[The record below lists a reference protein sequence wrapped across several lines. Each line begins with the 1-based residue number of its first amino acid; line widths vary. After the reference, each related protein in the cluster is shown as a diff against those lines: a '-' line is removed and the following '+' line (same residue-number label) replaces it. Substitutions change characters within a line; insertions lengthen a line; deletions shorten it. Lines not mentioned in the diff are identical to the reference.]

1 MKFLIHNRSKLSVS
15 IGDLRVTI
23 PPGKTIDLLE
33 NKIGITI
40 DQINASYKSG
50 SIYKKRD
57 KLVKVESAPLPFQ
70 APDIAVS
77 KLAGLTDHPIGFF
90 SKNTSIYNDVFG
102 EDVNVTDDEFIRQ
115 LIEEEQML
123 WNPHER
129 KKDKK

>member
-1 MKFLIHNRSKLSVS
+1 MKFLIHNRSRLSVS
-15 IGDLRVTI
+15 IGDLRITI
-23 PPGKTIDLLE
+23 PPGKTIDLLD

-40 DQINASYKSG
+40 NDINSSYKNG
-50 SIYKKRD
+50 SLYKKRD

-70 APDIAVS
+70 VPNISVS
-77 KLAGLTDHPIGFF
+77 KIAGLTDHPIGIF
-90 SKNTSIYNDVFG
+90 SKNTSIYNEVFG
-102 EDVNVTDDEFIRQ
+102 EDANVTDDEFIRQ

>member
-1 MKFLIHNRSKLSVS
+1 MKFLIHNRSRLSVS
-15 IGDLRVTI
+15 IGDLRITI
-23 PPGKTIDLLE
+23 PPGKTIDLLD

-40 DQINASYKSG
+40 DDINASYKCG

-70 APDIAVS
+70 VPNISVS
-77 KLAGLTDHPIGFF
+77 KTAGLTDHPIGIF
-90 SKNTSIYNDVFG
+90 SKNTSIYNEVFG
-102 EDVNVTDDEFIRQ
+102 EENVTDDEFIRQ